1 MSLLLVFLDGVGVG
15 ANDPATNPFLHA
27 RADTLRELFG
37 AIPTLNNG
45 VYSSSRARLVP
56 TDALLGMPG
65 LPQSGTGQTT
75 IFTGIN
81 ASAAIGHHYGP
92 YPNDELRAILKRDNV
107 FKQLAARGKR
117 IAFANAYP
125 PIFFERLAIH
135 KARRT
140 ATMQAALA
148 GGARFRDVNDLQ
160 AGTAV
165 SGFSIT
171 NAEWVKRG
179 ARLPIITRRQ
189 AGRILMHIARENDF
203 TAFEYA
209 LTDIAGHKG
218 DRDWIVDT
226 IEEVDELL
234 AGILDE
240 LDDQVTVLFTS
251 DHGNIEDWTAKGHT
265 LNPSLTIVLGPGRDQ
280 IAENI
285 SSLTDITPTVIDSVM
300 ALDSRRT
307 TPR

>member
-1 MSLLLVFLDGVGVG
+1 MPLLLVFLDGVGIG

-27 RADTLRELFG
+27 RVNTLRELFG
-37 AIPTLNNG
+37 AVPTLNNG

-56 TDALLGMPG
+56 TDATLGMPG

-81 ASAAIGHHYGP
+81 ASAAIGQHYGP
-92 YPNDELRAILKRDNV
+92 YPNDELRAILKRDNI
-107 FKQLAARGKR
+107 FKQLAARGKQV
-117 IAFANAYP
+117 AFANAYP
-125 PIFFERLAIH
+125 PIFFERLAVH

-148 GGARFRDVNDLQ
+148 GGARFRDVNDLRS
-160 AGTAV
+160 GTAV

-179 ARLPIITRRQ
+179 AMVPTITRRE
-189 AGRILMHIARENDF
+189 AGRILMRIAQENDF

-218 DRDWIVDT
+218 DRDWIVDI

-240 LDDQVTVLFTS
+240 LDDRVTVLLTS

-265 LNPSLTIVLGPGRDQ
+265 LNPALTMVIGRGRDQ
-280 IAENI
+280 IAERI
-285 SSLTDITPTVIDSVM
+285 SSLTDITPAVVNTLVAQEV
-300 ALDSRRT
+300 
-307 TPR
+307 